1 MRNAVY
7 IALSFAIL
15 VRLLLV
21 NDYRYGRFS
30 PPLGPAEP
38 RDREI
43 TQTASASHAP
53 QYPAVLLFILDGATR
68 DALYDPSLCPEISSR
83 WSKFGLRYEDT
94 RAMLPSVS
102 APNYFS
108 ILSGAPPS
116 VHGIVNNE
124 VRSRRDLHAPTVFQS
139 LSDAGLA
146 SRVVGFDWY
155 KEMFG
160 HLAQYTPAE
169 CCEKDDPAE
178 VAEAVSDMVRHS
190 RLPFFTVAHF
200 LSPDNAAHATMSNKS
215 ERYLGSIKMIDGLLG
230 GIFRL
235 LDRAYPGALVIIAS
249 DHGMNVDGNHGG
261 SDMNSIRVPL
271 YLLSP
276 SLTREGVSR
285 TVYHAAI
292 APTVAAAAGAALP
305 ALSAVPPLAEALDER
320 AQDYLDDSIRL
331 RERML
336 ANFRI
341 MYPIIPAPKFIA
353 YEDDARRDARVT
365 AAIIERPARCKET
378 LLLYQRLAFSLVL
391 LFLAAMAMRRS
402 PAGTT
407 SILLVNGTVVAA
419 AGVAMRIVTSAQIY
433 TAAAAIYTVVIFI
446 TAILCMALLR
456 RSPLYLHLRVP
467 GSFIELTALLLL
479 ETAIIGACFLPLH
492 TFTPDE
498 NIFGVRFFALALWS
512 PAIILL
518 LMRLFIALESRGFLW
533 AGSELPRIHDSAGS
547 YTVIEDHRPV

>member
-30 PPLGPAEP
+30 PRLGPAEP

-43 TQTASASHAP
+43 TQTASASRGP

-83 WSKFGLRYEDT
+83 WSKFGLRYEDA

-160 HLAQYTPAE
+160 QLAQYTPAE

-178 VAEAVSDMVRHS
+178 VAEAVSDMVRQS

-215 ERYLGSIKMIDGLLG
+215 GPYLGSIKTIDGLLG

-276 SLTREGVSR
+276 SLPREAVPR

-320 AQDYLDDSIRL
+320 AQDYLNDSIRL

-336 ANFRI
+336 AGFSF

-353 YEDDARRDARVT
+353 YKEDDARRDARVT
-365 AAIIERPARCKET
+365 AAILERPARCKES

-407 SILLVNGTVVAA
+407 SILLVSGTVVAA
-419 AGVAMRIVTSAQIY
+419 AGVAMRIVTSAHIY

-446 TAILCMALLR
+446 TAVLCMALLR

-512 PAIILL
+512 PAVILL
-518 LMRLFIALESRGFLW
+518 LMRFFIALESRGFLW
-533 AGSELPRIHDSAGS
+533 AGSTGETPAGGVHHSA
-547 YTVIEDHRPV
+547 